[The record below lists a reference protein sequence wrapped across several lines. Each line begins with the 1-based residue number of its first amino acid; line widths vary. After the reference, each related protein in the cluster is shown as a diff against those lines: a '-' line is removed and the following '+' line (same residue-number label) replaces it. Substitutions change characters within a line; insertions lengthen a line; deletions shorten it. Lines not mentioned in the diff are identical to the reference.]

1 MESKLIYNIYRKDKH
16 TRCSNINFESEEAA
30 WNYLSNIIKLK
41 KLLTDRKGDDNYK
54 ERYYIKETVIEE
66 CDSKEEN
73 KKKELKIVRF
83 KRKDKEP
90 DSLTDPNPHI
100 TRTNSTVNS
109 NPIKK
114 ETNTFSDSEW
124 QGKELMTPEFVSFTS
139 EFFKNRKGKRRK
151 N

>member
-41 KLLTDRKGDDNYK
+41 KLLTDRKSDDNYK

-73 KKKELKIVRF
+73 KKKEIKKVKF
-83 KRKDKEP
+83 KRKETKP
-90 DSLTDPNPHI
+90 DSLTDSNPHI

-109 NPIKK
+109 NSIEK
-114 ETNTFSDSEW
+114 ETITFSDSEW
-124 QGKELMTPEFVSFTS
+124 QGKELMTPEFVGYTL
-139 EFFKNRKGKRRK
+139 EFFKNKKGRK